1 MREERVL
8 VFSSPRL
15 ISPLKSQPKLKWQVV
30 IFLPLCHSGSA
41 RPKYDVMPNNSL
53 SSLSQAHPHIHA
65 PTHKR
70 THTYTHPHIHAPTH
84 TRINTCPDQHKK
96 TQEPNWAPEPMN
108 RTSTHLQV
116 TSNFTIEL
124 LLRTLYLCKS
134 IDWHWLGLL
143 KFLKLRVTC
152 RKKY

>member
-41 RPKYDVMPNNSL
+41 RPKYDDMPNNSL

-65 PTHKR
+65 PTLTRTNTR
-70 THTYTHPHIHAPTH
+70 TH
-84 TRINTCPDQHKK
+84 K
-96 TQEPNWAPEPMN
+96 PNWATEPMN

-124 LLRTLYLCKS
+124 LLQSLYLCKS
-134 IDWHWLGLL
+134 IGIDLVYSR
-143 KFLKLRVTC
+143 FSSC
-152 RKKY
+152 R